1 MAETQAQKPSSQAS
15 SGPKPAGRSEG
26 AQGGESFANQAQSAI
41 RGVADQAS
49 DMWDNA
55 SDQGQRYYRQGSQ
68 AIGNVDG
75 ATLGGLFAAGALGFA
90 IAWLIFGQSHESRD
104 VARGMSRSSE
114 RHR

>member
-1 MAETQAQKPSSQAS
+1 MAETQAHNPSSPS
-15 SGPKPAGRSEG
+15 PSGSKPAGGSEG
-26 AQGGESFANQAQSAI
+26 AQGGESLVNQAQSAI

-68 AIGNVDG
+68 AIGNMDG
-75 ATLGGLFAAGALGFA
+75 ATLGALFAAGALGFA

>member
-1 MAETQAQKPSSQAS
+1 MAAPIPPRKSTSLTDVTS
-15 SGPKPAGRSEG
+15 
-26 AQGGESFANQAQSAI
+26 ESFADQAQSAM

-49 DMWDNA
+49 DMWDSA

-68 AIGNVDG
+68 ALGNMDG

-90 IAWLIFGQSHESRD
+90 IAWLIFGQSSASRE

-114 RHR
+114 RYR